1 MTERGAPRAKKE
13 PDLARFAS
21 REPGATQQGRQPG
34 QSLPHLHASLL
45 PAALRYPTSLASIQS
60 DEPRNVKVYRRSYAA
75 SVLHR
80 DRCG

>member
-1 MTERGAPRAKKE
+1 MKE
-13 PDLARFAS
+13 LGLPGFEL
-21 REPGATQQGRQPG
+21 REPAATQQGRRPKR
-34 QSLPHLHASLL
+34 SLPHSHASLL
-45 PAALRYPTSLASIQS
+45 LAALRYPTSLASIQS